1 MVFLKIDFACDE
13 NADESGIA
21 GSAKSKRCP
30 LAISKT
36 AFCLL
41 EDGLL
46 MFRRRLFGT
55 GKLRFPCDFPAFSSD
70 KHVVF
75 VERLLVTN
83 CMIGYYA

>member
-1 MVFLKIDFACDE
+1 MVFLKIDFVCDK

-21 GSAKSKRCP
+21 GSAKSKRYP

-36 AFCLL
+36 AFCFLK
-41 EDGLL
+41 DGLSMCKRWL
-46 MFRRRLFGT
+46 FKAGKTTFFCNFR
-55 GKLRFPCDFPAFSSD
+55 AFSSI